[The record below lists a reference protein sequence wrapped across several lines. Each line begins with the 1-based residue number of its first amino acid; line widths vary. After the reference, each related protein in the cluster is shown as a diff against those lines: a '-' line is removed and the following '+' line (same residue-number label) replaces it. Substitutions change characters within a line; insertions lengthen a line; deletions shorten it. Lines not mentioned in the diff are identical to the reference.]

1 MLEICRNHLKVFVS
15 LLLFMFVT
23 LLLQQTTAHAGSTSR
38 SVSYVSYNCE
48 DFGTKERAQS
58 EFNRFSFDKYG
69 LDGDGDGQV
78 CEWNPSTGNWGW
90 ITAGSGLILGR
101 YFGKKK
107 RFGADEVVPLPKGL
121 FFDLVDKGDGK
132 RTVQFEGITV
142 GLPVVLWW
150 VPYFVMTIL
159 RDRVY
164 PISTPPAG
172 LIATCLVLGFGLTYW
187 AASTRDNWI

>member
-1 MLEICRNHLKVFVS
+1 MLSQFKNLYKSVAVLM
-15 LLLFMFVT
+15 LLVIGGWSW
-23 LLLQQTTAHAGSTSR
+23 QQAPVYALTELE
-38 SVSYVSYNCE
+38 VMSYVDYECS
-48 DFGTKERAQS
+48 DFGTRERAQS
-58 EFNRFSFDKYG
+58 EFIKSDTDVYG
-69 LDGDGDGQV
+69 LDRDGDGKA
-78 CEWNPSTGNWGW
+78 CETNPSTGNWGW

-107 RFGADEVVPLPKGL
+107 RFGADDVVPLPKGL

-132 RTVQFEGITV
+132 RTVQFEGVTV
-142 GLPVVLWW
+142 GLPIVLWG

-159 RDRVY
+159 RDQVY